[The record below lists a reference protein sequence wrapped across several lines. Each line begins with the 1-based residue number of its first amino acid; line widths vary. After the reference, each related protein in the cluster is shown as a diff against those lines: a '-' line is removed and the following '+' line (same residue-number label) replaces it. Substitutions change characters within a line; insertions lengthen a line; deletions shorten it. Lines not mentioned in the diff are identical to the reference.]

1 MFTTRKTFFRL
12 SQACL
17 IGAAVAV
24 AGFSSLAHAQSNL
37 HANAYTQGTKIHIA
51 PGQQRHLGHE
61 ALHVAKQKTGRI
73 ASEASKLNTFK
84 KANTVSRASKAAK
97 AAKAAKTANTVRKA
111 AKAAKIAKFAVA
123 GTGVGAVVG
132 VGASLAGVDPV
143 EMATLK
149 ATNPAEYNR
158 RMDALKKH
166 PVKYMGNNIKNNSRK
181 AATTVANTTKKAG
194 CGVGN
199 VFSRRATRRAASF
212 STSSFGTGRR
222 LRVGRLLSFDPR

>member
-1 MFTTRKTFFRL
+1 MFTARKTFFRL

-17 IGAAVAV
+17 IGAAIAV
-24 AGFSSLAHAQSNL
+24 AGFSSAAQAQSHLNGS
-37 HANAYTQGTKIHIA
+37 AYQQGAKIHIA
-51 PGQQRHLGHE
+51 PGQQRYLGHE
-61 ALHVAKQKTGRI
+61 AWHVVQQKEGRVT
-73 ASEASKLNTFK
+73 SKVPKLNAFK
-84 KANTVSRASKAAK
+84 NANTVSHASKAAK
-97 AAKAAKTANTVRKA
+97 AAKTAKTANTVRKA

-158 RMDALKKH
+158 RMTALKTH
-166 PVKYMGNNIKNNSRK
+166 PVKYMGNNIKNNTKK

-199 VFSRRATRRAASF
+199 VFRKKGNKKSC
-212 STSSFGTGRR
+212 
-222 LRVGRLLSFDPR
+222 